1 MADDSSEDVVGALA
15 PVLRLSQSEISFQA
29 PFGKAPEQRIFLSN
43 PSDDAVAFKIRT
55 TAPKRY
61 CVRPNIGI
69 VPAKEKVEI
78 QVVLSPSK
86 DPVTDYNQRDKF
98 QILSVVVKD
107 ALKLEAANADPNSVR
122 DLFEKTANVPTMKQ
136 KLRCSFKAPPSGSAN
151 APAAAPNA
159 TAASDAAKKKTTKSV
174 AFEGTGSAATATEP
188 AAPTVEPAAPKPS
201 ADTISDRYS
210 STLTE
215 SIPDDSG
222 LRQRNV
228 DSASPPKPTVSAAST
243 ATKPPVVVAKP
254 SPSTNVSVSGSNSS
268 MLPIAVVFFVGI
280 FVGLMLSRMFS

>member
-15 PVLRLSQSEISFQA
+15 PVLRLSQTEISFQA
-29 PFGKAPEQRIFLSN
+29 PFGKAPEQRIYLQN

-69 VPAKEKVEI
+69 VPAKEKLEI

-98 QILSVVVKD
+98 QILSAAVKD
-107 ALKLEAANADPNSVR
+107 AVKVEAATADPNSVR
-122 DLFEKTANVPTMKQ
+122 DLFDKGSSAPTMKQ
-136 KLRCSFKAPPSGSAN
+136 KLRCSFKAPVASNNTASN
-151 APAAAPNA
+151 APSATHIAAAA
-159 TAASDAAKKKTTKSV
+159 EKKKSTKSV
-174 AFEGTGSAATATEP
+174 AFEGTGSTSETSSAAEP
-188 AAPTVEPAAPKPS
+188 VAPKPAS
-201 ADTISDRYS
+201 DTISDRYS

-215 SIPDDSG
+215 SVPDDSG

-228 DSASPPKPTVSAAST
+228 DSQAKSPVASPTQTSTVSKPGPSVVSKT
-243 ATKPPVVVAKP
+243 A
-254 SPSTNVSVSGSNSS
+254 SPSSASGSSS
-268 MLPIAVVFFVGI
+268 NMLPIAVVFFVGI
-280 FVGLMLSRMFS
+280 FVGILLSRMFS